1 MRSLSYRNQPND
13 LLCKSMDWFLYG
25 RNLRRKRIKLF
36 ASSPNLCNK
45 FKSNFFFH
53 TTLQYLRKAFTTF
66 WKGSSRNFASIIELP
81 CPDPRQREKNNSNIS
96 FMKYCEILNIS
107 KGFTKALKA
116 YIKPFQV
123 SQRSVKPNLIS
134 ILKQLS
140 EIHGAWRVKGS

>member
-1 MRSLSYRNQPND
+1 MRSLSNRNQPND

-25 RNLRRKRIKLF
+25 RNLHRKRIKLF

-45 FKSNFFFH
+45 FKSNFFFSH
-53 TTLQYLRKAFTTF
+53 NFTIPPKSLHNIL
-66 WKGSSRNFASIIELP
+66 KGSSRNFACIINPP
-81 CPDPRQREKNNSNIS
+81 CPDPGRREKNNSNIS
-96 FMKYCEILNIS
+96 FMKYYEILNIS
-107 KGFTKALKA
+107 KGFTKVLKA

-140 EIHGAWRVKGS
+140 EMHGT